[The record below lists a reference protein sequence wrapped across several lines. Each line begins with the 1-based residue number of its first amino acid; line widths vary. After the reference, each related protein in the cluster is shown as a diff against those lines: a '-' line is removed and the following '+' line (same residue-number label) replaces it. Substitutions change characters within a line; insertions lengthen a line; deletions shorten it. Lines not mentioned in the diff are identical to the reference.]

1 MKKLSNIIT
10 VLTMVMTAA
19 LWQSCSG
26 SYPDLTYVTD
36 INNAEDYETY
46 PLSPSL
52 NVNSLLYATSSGVA
66 SKAITLTDDDSE
78 GPLDPQNNY
87 ENFKKRYAKARFYL
101 LAYRKSVVTGDE
113 AVLAQQPD
121 FTKLMGDEY
130 DRLNCLLSTERTY
143 ISGTTQHIGKLAV
156 PQGATKDGSL
166 ASLSTNGSIYLLDNK
181 EWEDNQ
187 NYKVHTYYWNKKK
200 YEKVGYNFFAYYVNK
215 ANIYGFEK
223 QNDCVKID
231 LELNGK
237 NDIMVGSAP
246 VLTEDILKEEYATS
260 VTEDEIR
267 KNILSYGDGAYS
279 TYGAVHS
286 VEPKID
292 LKHALAYIK
301 FRARQMDDAVKFSIQ
316 DVQVTA
322 CTRGKLVVAAR
333 DLKNTKLGLT
343 ELSEPKD
350 ISVNAYL
357 SEEDISTEEFKEVGE
372 GILVPP
378 AESYTV
384 KVVIQQTNVKT
395 TEDETGSGGTWIS
408 DPPLEIVCTPKN
420 GFEAGKIY
428 VLDLSVYGTTAITI
442 TSDLESWKS
451 GTGTTVNLYD

>member
-1 MKKLSNIIT
+1 MMA
-10 VLTMVMTAA
+10 LTMIMTAV

-26 SYPDLTYVTD
+26 SYPDLTYMTD
-36 INNAEDYETY
+36 IKNAEDYETY

-113 AVLAQQPD
+113 TVLAQQPD
-121 FTKLMGDEY
+121 FTKLMGDED

-187 NYKVHTYYWNKKK
+187 NYKIQTYYWNRKK
-200 YEKVGYNFFAYYVNK
+200 YEKVGYNFFAYYINK
-215 ANIYGFEK
+215 ANVYGFEK

-237 NDIMVGSAP
+237 NDIMVGNAP
-246 VLTEDILKEEYATS
+246 ELTEEMVKKEYATS
-260 VTEDEIR
+260 VTEDEVR
-267 KNILSYGDGAYS
+267 NNILTYGDGAYS

-292 LKHALAYIK
+292 LKHTLAYLK
-301 FRARQMDDAVKFSIQ
+301 FRAKLMDDAVKISIQ

-378 AESYTV
+378 ADSYKV
-384 KVVIQQTNVKT
+384 KILVQQTNIKT
-395 TEDETGSGGTWIS
+395 SGTDANPQGIMQTW
-408 DPPLEIVCTPKN
+408 LEVDCVPEK

-428 VLDLSVYGTTAITI
+428 VLDLSVYGTTRIEI
-442 TSDLESWKS
+442 SSDLESWKS
-451 GTGTTVNLYD
+451 GTGTVINLFDD

>member
-1 MKKLSNIIT
+1 MEKIYNAIM

-19 LWQSCSG
+19 LWQSCSD
-26 SYPDLTYVTD
+26 SYPDLTYMSD
-36 INNAEDYETY
+36 EKNGEDYMTY

-52 NVNSLLYATSSGVA
+52 NVNSLLYATSSGNVE
-66 SKAITLTDDDSE
+66 SKALTPVDKESE

-87 ENFKKRYAKARFYL
+87 DNFLKRYAQARFYL
-101 LAYRKSVVTGDE
+101 LAYRKSVLTEGE
-113 AVLAQQPD
+113 AKLTLQPD
-121 FTKLMGDEY
+121 LSQLMGDDD

-143 ISGTTQHIGKLAV
+143 ITGTEQHIGKLAI

-166 ASLSTNGSIYLLDNK
+166 NNISTNGSLYLLDNR

-187 NYKVHTYYWNKKK
+187 EYKMQTYYWNKKK
-200 YEKVGYNFFAYYVNK
+200 YEKIGYNFFAYYINN
-215 ANIYGFEK
+215 ANVYGFEK

-246 VLTEDILKEEYATS
+246 VLTEEILKEEYPAS
-260 VTEDEIR
+260 VTEEETR

-292 LKHALAYIK
+292 LKHALAYLK
-301 FRARQMDDAVKFSIQ
+301 FRAKLMDDAVKVSIQ
-316 DVQVTA
+316 DVQVEA
-322 CTRGKLVVAAR
+322 CTRGKLVVASR
-333 DLKNTKLGLT
+333 DPENIKLGIT
-343 ELSEPKD
+343 ELSETKD

-357 SEEDISTEEFKEVGE
+357 SEKEISTEEYKEVGE

-378 AESYTV
+378 ADSYTV
-384 KVVIQQTNVKT
+384 KVKVLQSNIKT
-395 TEDETGSGGTWIS
+395 TESETNSQGNMWVTI
-408 DPPLEIVCTPKN
+408 PVHCTPKN

-428 VLDLSVYGTTAITI
+428 VLDLSVYGTTPIVI
-442 TSDLESWKS
+442 TSGLESWKS
-451 GTGTTVNLYD
+451 GTGTTVDLYD

>member
-1 MKKLSNIIT
+1 M

-19 LWQSCSG
+19 LWQSCSD
-26 SYPDLTYVTD
+26 SYPDLSYVADEKNT
-36 INNAEDYETY
+36 EDYMTY

-52 NVNSLLYATSSGVA
+52 NVNSLLYATSSGNVE
-66 SKAITLTDDDSE
+66 SKALTPVDKESE

-87 ENFKKRYAKARFYL
+87 DNFLKRYAKARFYL
-101 LAYRKSVVTGDE
+101 LAYRKSVLTGGE
-113 AVLAQQPD
+113 EKLAQQPD
-121 FTKLMGDEY
+121 LSQLMGDDD

-143 ISGTTQHIGKLAV
+143 ITGTEQHIGKLAI

-166 ASLSTNGSIYLLDNK
+166 SSLSTNGSLYLLDNR

-187 NYKVHTYYWNKKK
+187 NYKTQTYYWNKKK
-200 YEKVGYNFFAYYVNK
+200 YEKVGYNFFAYYINK
-215 ANIYGFEK
+215 ANVYGFEK

-246 VLTEDILKEEYATS
+246 VLTEEILKEEYPAS
-260 VTEDEIR
+260 VTEEDTR
-267 KNILSYGDGAYS
+267 KNILNYGDGAYS

-292 LKHALAYIK
+292 LKHALAYLK
-301 FRARQMDDAVKFSIQ
+301 FRAKLMDDAVKISIQ
-316 DVQVTA
+316 DVQVEA
-322 CTRGKLVVAAR
+322 CTRGKLTVASR
-333 DLKNTKLGLT
+333 DLEKIKLGIA

-357 SEEDISTEEFKEVGE
+357 SEEDISTEDFKEIGE

-378 AESYTV
+378 ASSYKV
-384 KVVIQQTNVKT
+384 KVLIQQTNVKT
-395 TEDETGSGGTWIS
+395 AETETNPRGIMQTWVS
-408 DPPLEIVCTPKN
+408 VDCTPEK

-428 VLDLSVYGTTAITI
+428 VLDLSVYGTTRIEI

-451 GTGTTVNLYD
+451 GTGTTVDLFD

>member
-1 MKKLSNIIT
+1 MKKIYNAIM

-19 LWQSCSG
+19 LWQSCSD
-26 SYPDLTYVTD
+26 SYPDLSYVADEKNT
-36 INNAEDYETY
+36 EDYMTY

-52 NVNSLLYATSSGVA
+52 NVNSLLYATSSGNVE
-66 SKAITLTDDDSE
+66 SKALTPVDKESE

-87 ENFKKRYAKARFYL
+87 DNFLKRYAKARFYL
-101 LAYRKSVVTGDE
+101 LAYRKSVLTGGE
-113 AVLAQQPD
+113 EKLAQQPD
-121 FTKLMGDEY
+121 LSQLMGDDD

-143 ISGTTQHIGKLAV
+143 ITGTEQHIGKLAI

-166 ASLSTNGSIYLLDNK
+166 SSLSTNGSLYLLDNR

-187 NYKVHTYYWNKKK
+187 NYKTQTYYWNKKK
-200 YEKVGYNFFAYYVNK
+200 YEKVGYNFFAYYINK
-215 ANIYGFEK
+215 ANVYGFEK

-246 VLTEDILKEEYATS
+246 VLTEEILKEEYPAS
-260 VTEDEIR
+260 VTEEETR

-292 LKHALAYIK
+292 LKHALAYLK
-301 FRARQMDDAVKFSIQ
+301 FRAKLMDDAVKISIQ
-316 DVQVTA
+316 DVQVEA
-322 CTRGKLVVAAR
+322 CTRGKLTVASR
-333 DLKNTKLGLT
+333 DLEKIKLGIA

-357 SEEDISTEEFKEVGE
+357 SEEDISTEDFKEIGE

-378 AESYTV
+378 ASSYKV
-384 KVVIQQTNVKT
+384 KVLIQQTNVKT
-395 TEDETGSGGTWIS
+395 AETETNPRGIMQTWVS
-408 DPPLEIVCTPKN
+408 VDCTPEK

-428 VLDLSVYGTTAITI
+428 VLDLSVYGTTRIEI

-451 GTGTTVNLYD
+451 GTGTTVDLFD

>member
-1 MKKLSNIIT
+1 MKKLHNIMMA
-10 VLTMVMTAA
+10 LTMIMTAV

-36 INNAEDYETY
+36 IKNAEDYETY

-121 FTKLMGDEY
+121 FTKLMGDED

-187 NYKVHTYYWNKKK
+187 NYKIQTYYWNRKK
-200 YEKVGYNFFAYYVNK
+200 YEKVGYNFFAYYINK
-215 ANIYGFEK
+215 ANVYGFEK

-237 NDIMVGSAP
+237 NDIMVGNAP
-246 VLTEDILKEEYATS
+246 ELTEEMVKKEYATS
-260 VTEDEIR
+260 VTEDEVR
-267 KNILSYGDGAYS
+267 NNILTYGDGAYS

-292 LKHALAYIK
+292 LKHTLAYLK
-301 FRARQMDDAVKFSIQ
+301 FRAKLMDDAVKISIQ

-378 AESYTV
+378 ADSYKV
-384 KVVIQQTNVKT
+384 KILVQQTNIKT
-395 TEDETGSGGTWIS
+395 SGTDANPQGIMQTW
-408 DPPLEIVCTPKN
+408 LEVDCVPEK

-428 VLDLSVYGTTAITI
+428 VLDLSVYGTTRIEI
-442 TSDLESWKS
+442 SSDLESWKS
-451 GTGTTVNLYD
+451 GTGTTINLYD

>member
-1 MKKLSNIIT
+1 MKKLYNIIM
-10 VLTMVMTAA
+10 VLTMVMTAT

-36 INNAEDYETY
+36 VKNGEDYETY

-52 NVNSLLYATSSGVA
+52 NINSLLYATSSGVT
-66 SKAITLTDDDSE
+66 SKAVTPIDKESE

-101 LAYRKSVVTGDE
+101 LAYRKSVVTDDE
-113 AVLAQQPD
+113 AMLAQQPD
-121 FTKLMGDEY
+121 FTKLMGDED

-143 ISGTTQHIGKLAV
+143 ISGVTQHIGKLAI

-166 ASLSTNGSIYLLDNK
+166 ATLSTNGSIYLLDNK

-187 NYKVHTYYWNKKK
+187 DYKIQTYYWNKKK
-200 YEKVGYNFFAYYVNK
+200 YEKVGYNFFAYYINK
-215 ANIYGFEK
+215 ANVYGFEK

-237 NDIMVGSAP
+237 NDIMVGNAP
-246 VLTEDILKEEYATS
+246 ELTEEMLKNEYTTS
-260 VTEDEIR
+260 VTEDEVR
-267 KNILSYGDGAYS
+267 KNILTYGDGAYS

-292 LKHALAYIK
+292 LKHALAYLK
-301 FRARQMDDAVKFSIQ
+301 FRAKQMDDAVKISIQ

-357 SEEDISTEEFKEVGE
+357 SEEAISTEEFKEVGE

-378 AESYTV
+378 AASYKV
-384 KVVIQQTNVKT
+384 KVLIQQTHVKT
-395 TEDETGSGGTWIS
+395 TVDDT
-408 DPPLEIVCTPKN
+408 DPKGIMQAWLEVDCTPEK
-420 GFEAGKIY
+420 GFEPGKIY
-428 VLDLSVYGTTAITI
+428 VLDLSVYGTTAIKI

-451 GTGTTVNLYD
+451 GTGTVIQLFD

>member
-1 MKKLSNIIT
+1 MKKLHNIMMA
-10 VLTMVMTAA
+10 LTMIMTAV

-26 SYPDLTYVTD
+26 SYPDLTYMTD
-36 INNAEDYETY
+36 IKNAEDYETY

-113 AVLAQQPD
+113 TVLAQQPD
-121 FTKLMGDEY
+121 FTKLMGDED

-187 NYKVHTYYWNKKK
+187 NYKIQTYYWNRKK
-200 YEKVGYNFFAYYVNK
+200 YEKVGYNFFAYYINK
-215 ANIYGFEK
+215 ANVYGFEK

-237 NDIMVGSAP
+237 NDIMVGNAP
-246 VLTEDILKEEYATS
+246 ELTEEMVKKEYATS
-260 VTEDEIR
+260 VTEDEVR
-267 KNILSYGDGAYS
+267 NNILTYGDGAYS

-292 LKHALAYIK
+292 LKHTLAYLK
-301 FRARQMDDAVKFSIQ
+301 FRAKLMDDAVKISIQ

-378 AESYTV
+378 ADAYKV
-384 KVVIQQTNVKT
+384 KILVQQTNIKT
-395 TEDETGSGGTWIS
+395 SGTDANPQGIMQTW
-408 DPPLEIVCTPKN
+408 LEVDCVPEK

-428 VLDLSVYGTTAITI
+428 VLDLSVYGTTPIEI
-442 TSDLESWKS
+442 SSDLESWKS
-451 GTGTTVNLYD
+451 GTGTVINLFDD

>member
-1 MKKLSNIIT
+1 M
-10 VLTMVMTAA
+10 VLTMIMVVT

-26 SYPDLTYVTD
+26 SYPDLTYSTD
-36 INNAEDYETY
+36 VKNGEDYETY
-46 PLSPSL
+46 PMAPSL

-66 SKAITLTDDDSE
+66 PKAVMPVDKESE

-87 ENFKKRYAKARFYL
+87 DNFIKRYAKARFYL
-101 LAYRKSVVTGDE
+101 LAYRKSVVTDGE
-113 AVLAQQPD
+113 PTLAELPD
-121 FTKLMGDEY
+121 LTKLMGDE
-130 DRLNCLLSTERTY
+130 DERLNCLLSTERTY
-143 ISGTTQHIGKLAV
+143 ISGTTQHIGKLAI

-166 ASLSTNGSIYLLDNK
+166 ATLSTNGSIYLLDNK

-187 NYKVHTYYWNKKK
+187 NYKIQTYYWNVKK
-200 YEKVGYNFFAYYVNK
+200 YEKVGYNFFAYYINK
-215 ANIYGFEK
+215 ANVYGFEK
-223 QNDCVKID
+223 QSDCVKID

-237 NDIMVGSAP
+237 NDIMVGNAP
-246 VLTEDILKEEYATS
+246 ELTEEMLKEEYATS
-260 VTEDEIR
+260 VTENEIR
-267 KNILSYGDGAYS
+267 KNIINYGDGAYS

-301 FRARQMDDAVKFSIQ
+301 FRAKQMDDAVKISIQ
-316 DVQVTA
+316 DVQVSA
-322 CTRGKLVVAAR
+322 CTRGKLVVATR

-350 ISVNAYL
+350 LSVNAYL

-378 AESYTV
+378 ADSYKV
-384 KVVIQQTNVKT
+384 KILVQQTKVKT
-395 TEDETGSGGTWIS
+395 SETDTNPQGIMQAWLDVDCS
-408 DPPLEIVCTPKN
+408 PEK

-428 VLDLSVYGTTAITI
+428 VLDLSVYGTTRIEI

-451 GTGTTVNLYD
+451 GTGTIINLFD

>member
-121 FTKLMGDEY
+121 FTKLMGDED

-156 PQGATKDGSL
+156 PQWATKDGSL

-187 NYKVHTYYWNKKK
+187 NYKMHTYYWNKKK

-408 DPPLEIVCTPKN
+408 DPPLEIVGTPKN
-420 GFEAGKIY
+420 GVEAGKIY

>member
-1 MKKLSNIIT
+1 MMA
-10 VLTMVMTAA
+10 LTMIMTAV

-26 SYPDLTYVTD
+26 SYPDLTYMTD
-36 INNAEDYETY
+36 IKNAEDYETY

-113 AVLAQQPD
+113 TVLAQQPD
-121 FTKLMGDEY
+121 FTKLMGDED

-187 NYKVHTYYWNKKK
+187 NYKIQTYYWNRKK
-200 YEKVGYNFFAYYVNK
+200 YEKVGYNFFAYYINK
-215 ANIYGFEK
+215 ANVYGFEK

-237 NDIMVGSAP
+237 NDIMVGYAP
-246 VLTEDILKEEYATS
+246 ELTEEMVKKEYATS
-260 VTEDEIR
+260 VTEDEVR
-267 KNILSYGDGAYS
+267 NNILTYGDGAYS

-292 LKHALAYIK
+292 LKHTLAYLK
-301 FRARQMDDAVKFSIQ
+301 FRAKLMDDAVKISIQ

-378 AESYTV
+378 ADSYKV
-384 KVVIQQTNVKT
+384 KILVQQTNIKT
-395 TEDETGSGGTWIS
+395 SGTDANPQGIMQTW
-408 DPPLEIVCTPKN
+408 LEVDCVPEK

-428 VLDLSVYGTTAITI
+428 VLDLSVYGTTRIEI
-442 TSDLESWKS
+442 SSDLESWKS
-451 GTGTTVNLYD
+451 GTGTVINLFDD

>member
-1 MKKLSNIIT
+1 MKKLHNIMMA
-10 VLTMVMTAA
+10 LTMIMTAV

-26 SYPDLTYVTD
+26 SYPDLTYMTD
-36 INNAEDYETY
+36 IKNAEDYETY

-113 AVLAQQPD
+113 TVLAQQPD
-121 FTKLMGDEY
+121 FTKLMGDED

-187 NYKVHTYYWNKKK
+187 NYKIQTYYWNRKK
-200 YEKVGYNFFAYYVNK
+200 YEKVGYNFFAYYINK
-215 ANIYGFEK
+215 ANVYGFEK

-237 NDIMVGSAP
+237 NDIMVGNAP
-246 VLTEDILKEEYATS
+246 ELTEEMVKKEYATS
-260 VTEDEIR
+260 VTEDEVR
-267 KNILSYGDGAYS
+267 NNILTYGDGAYS

-292 LKHALAYIK
+292 LKHTLAYLK
-301 FRARQMDDAVKFSIQ
+301 FRAKLMDDAVKISIQ

-378 AESYTV
+378 ADSYKV
-384 KVVIQQTNVKT
+384 KILVQQTNIKT
-395 TEDETGSGGTWIS
+395 SGTDANPQGIMQTW
-408 DPPLEIVCTPKN
+408 LEVDCVPEK

-428 VLDLSVYGTTAITI
+428 VLDLSVYGTTRIEI
-442 TSDLESWKS
+442 SSDLESWKS
-451 GTGTTVNLYD
+451 GTGTVINLFDD

>member
-1 MKKLSNIIT
+1 MAVM
-10 VLTMVMTAA
+10 VLTVS
-19 LWQSCSG
+19 LWQSCSN

-36 INNAEDYETY
+36 EKNAEDYETY

-52 NVNSLLYATSSGVA
+52 NVNSLLYATSSGATTSGSVS
-66 SKAITLTDDDSE
+66 SKALTPEDKESE

-87 ENFKKRYAKARFYL
+87 DNFLKRYAKARFYL
-101 LAYRKSVVTGDE
+101 LAYRKTVMKDGE
-113 AVLAQQPD
+113 ATLTQQPD
-121 FTKLMGDEY
+121 FSQLMGD
-130 DRLNCLLSTERTY
+130 DDNRLNCLLSTERTY
-143 ISGTTQHIGKLAV
+143 ITGTSQHIGKLAI

-166 ASLSTNGSIYLLDNK
+166 GNISTNGSLYLLDNQ

-187 NYKVHTYYWNKKK
+187 NYKTQTYYWNKKK

-215 ANIYGFEK
+215 ANVYGFEK
-223 QNDCVKID
+223 LNDCVKID

-237 NDIMVGSAP
+237 NDIMVGNAP
-246 VLTEDILKEEYATS
+246 VLTEQMLKDEYSTS
-260 VTEDEIR
+260 VTEDEVR

-292 LKHALAYIK
+292 LKHALAYLK
-301 FRARQMDDAVKFSIQ
+301 FRAKLMDDAVKISIQ
-316 DVQVTA
+316 DIQVNA
-322 CTRGKLVVAAR
+322 CTRGKLVVASR
-333 DLKNTKLGLT
+333 DLENTKLGLM

-350 ISVNAYL
+350 LSVNAYL
-357 SEEDISTEEFKEVGE
+357 SEKAISTEEFKEVGE

-378 AESYTV
+378 ADSYKV
-384 KVVIQQTNVKT
+384 KILIQQTNVKT
-395 TEDETGSGGTWIS
+395 TETETNPRGVMQTW
-408 DPPLEIVCTPKN
+408 LEVDCTPEK

-428 VLDLSVYGTTAITI
+428 VLDLSVYGTTRIEI

-451 GTGTTVNLYD
+451 GTGTAIYLYD